1 MSSPLFEAERL
12 KRTERAIS
20 LIRAG
25 VIAFN
30 SFTYL
35 TYATHGDRH
44 NFALVLIGFSA
55 LYALITLVWSPSMD
69 SGTSLVS
76 AITTMVVDNVLIA
89 AWLWATGGFAS
100 PYYPLFYAEAA
111 ASMGRFG
118 IAWGVASAVF
128 SAALYAGVAATSADV
143 DTFSLVV
150 RIGYIFV
157 IVSFVGH
164 VVAAS
169 RRSERLAVEAEAAA
183 AAFLELDRLKSG
195 FVSSVSHELRTPLTA
210 IRGAASTLAR
220 NDGRFEPQQ
229 RKSLLAMI
237 DRQSGHLGKL
247 VEDMIDVALLDQQK
261 LSAAVREIDIVT
273 LVTTEIE
280 RVGAWASQRIS
291 LNATRPT
298 LMVEC
303 DPNKVGRALRN
314 VLENAT
320 KFSPDES
327 IISVDLHH
335 DDGSVYID
343 IADQG
348 VGIPSDQYDKIF
360 DRFYQVDDSLTR
372 RVYGAGL
379 GLNLAQGLMRLHGGE
394 IRVAST
400 VGKGSRFTI
409 VLPKRATEA
418 TSPRVTSLRS
428 A

>member
-1 MSSPLFEAERL
+1 
-12 KRTERAIS
+12 
-20 LIRAG
+20 
-25 VIAFN
+25 
-30 SFTYL
+30 
-35 TYATHGDRH
+35 
-44 NFALVLIGFSA
+44 
-55 LYALITLVWSPSMD
+55 
-69 SGTSLVS
+69 
-76 AITTMVVDNVLIA
+76 
-89 AWLWATGGFAS
+89 
-100 PYYPLFYAEAA
+100 
-111 ASMGRFG
+111 
-118 IAWGVASAVF
+118 
-128 SAALYAGVAATSADV
+128 
-143 DTFSLVV
+143 
-150 RIGYIFV
+150 
-157 IVSFVGH
+157 
-164 VVAAS
+164 
-169 RRSERLAVEAEAAA
+169 VEAETAA
-183 AAFLELDRLKSG
+183 AAFMELDRLKSG

-210 IRGAASTLAR
+210 IRGAATTLAR

-261 LSAAVREIDIVT
+261 LSAAAREIDIVP
-273 LVTTEIE
+273 LITTEIE
-280 RVGAWASQRIS
+280 RVGAWATQRIS
-291 LNATRPT
+291 LNATRPS
-298 LMVEC
+298 LSVEC
-303 DPNKVGRALRN
+303 DPHKVGRAFRN

-327 IISVDLHH
+327 TITVDLHH

-343 IADQG
+343 VADQG

-409 VLPKRATEA
+409 VLPKSPTEA
-418 TSPRVTSLRS
+418 GSSPVTSLRS